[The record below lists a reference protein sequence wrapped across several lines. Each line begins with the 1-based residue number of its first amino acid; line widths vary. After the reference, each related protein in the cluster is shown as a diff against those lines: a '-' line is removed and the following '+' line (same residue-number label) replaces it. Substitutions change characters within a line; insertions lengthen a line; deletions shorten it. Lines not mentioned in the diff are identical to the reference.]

1 MRMPAASRSAISSR
15 RASATWRA
23 VSPSGWSSRRNDQA
37 RIVTGPVSM
46 PLTGLAVR
54 LCAYLDQSTGDRLG
68 PGHVTPED
76 RRACAPGSVGL
87 HPAVLGD
94 GEAVQVLGK
103 VLHHIVAF
111 GLAVHEDVQADLL
124 LQVDN
129 TFDLGPHEADVL
141 RLAQDVPGQLCAGA
155 TDVAGLWERA
165 DGRGGQKRQVKSR
178 LLRGQAVRV
187 LATGKVRCSQG
198 LGACTYGTVAHARRR
213 PTSSKSSGGRAQL
226 PVDGLMPGGQSCR
239 EHRDLPDL
247 LVGEGQP
254 ARDALRKESFV
265 VDVMGQV

>member
-15 RASATWRA
+15 SASATWRA
-23 VSPSGWSSRRNDQA
+23 VSPSGWSSRTNDHA

-68 PGHVTPED
+68 PGHVTPKD
-76 RRACAPGSVGL
+76 RRTCAPGSIGL

-129 TFDLGPHEADVL
+129 TFDLGLHEADVL
-141 RLAQDVPGQLCAGA
+141 GLAQDVPGQLCAGA

-165 DGRGGQKRQVKSR
+165 DRRGGQKGQVKSR
-178 LLRGQAVRV
+178 LLRGEAIRV
-187 LATGKVRCSQG
+187 LATGEVLCSQG
-198 LGACTYGTVAHARRR
+198 LGACPYGAIAHARRR
-213 PTSSKSSGGRAQL
+213 PTSSQSSRGRAQL
-226 PVDGLMPGGQSCR
+226 PVDGLRPAGQSCR
-239 EHRDLPDL
+239 ERRDLPDL

-254 ARDALRKESFV
+254 TCDGLSEERFV
-265 VDVMGQV
+265 VDVVGQV